1 MINQKQL
8 ENLVY
13 INYLG
18 TLMMQDEHAKLN
30 PDLPWQSSIQ
40 REEEDYFHQQNE
52 LKFNNKT
59 SKVLHM
65 EHSFV
70 WC

>member
-13 INYLG
+13 IIYLG
-18 TLMMQDEHAKLN
+18 TLMMQDVHVKLN
-30 PDLPWQSSIQ
+30 PGLPWQSSIQ
-40 REEEDYFHQQNE
+40 REEDYFHQQNE
-52 LKFNNKT
+52 LKFKKET